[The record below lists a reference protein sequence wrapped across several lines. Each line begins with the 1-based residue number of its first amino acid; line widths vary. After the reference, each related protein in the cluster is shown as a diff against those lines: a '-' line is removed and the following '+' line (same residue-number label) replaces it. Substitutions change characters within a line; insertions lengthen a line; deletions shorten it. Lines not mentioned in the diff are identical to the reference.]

1 MLLDLAALQKTAL
14 QNNGKKPA
22 LVHSPGVL
30 APPFNLSRSA
40 GPLGPQGCKSPNQRS
55 IIAVYVSTVMV
66 GSLLAPVIF
75 TVKVVEAVS
84 PLKSVTVTVY
94 ASDSSAPSKSASIA
108 LSLGVIT
115 YDRSLELMVNVV

>member
-1 MLLDLAALQKTAL
+1 
-14 QNNGKKPA
+14 
-22 LVHSPGVL
+22 
-30 APPFNLSRSA
+30 
-40 GPLGPQGCKSPNQRS
+40 
-55 IIAVYVSTVMV
+55 MV